1 MVSEHL
7 RGTSTSDLY
16 WIAAITDTATTFT
29 DTGRVA
35 DNTKHIPARKNVFQS
50 GMFPTEYYD
59 FLWTI
64 GYNKFHRASFTF
76 KFNSIGTDTWGS
88 VLPQASYA
96 SANLCKVSRRYNSG
110 TQAYTLISGRNATK
124 ILWTDATF
132 ISSGVIPGDYFVWAT
147 GRDVPS
153 ATGAIG

>member
-1 MVSEHL
+1 MSYGDIYTGAQNLYEESWASQALSVTTTDGYDSPHMWTGIPKYPRAFGKDSDSAVVAIRNIY

-16 WIAAITDTATTFT
+16 WIAAMTDTATTFT

-76 KFNSIGTDTWGS
+76 KFNSIGTDTG
-88 VLPQASYA
+88 
-96 SANLCKVSRRYNSG
+96 
-110 TQAYTLISGRNATK
+110 
-124 ILWTDATF
+124 
-132 ISSGVIPGDYFVWAT
+132 
-147 GRDVPS
+147 
-153 ATGAIG
+153 